1 MKCSAVNRTVALME
15 PLPPASPRKGRGAI
29 SNEVGRFE
37 PAQRFAVD
45 DGWGSADEEPVPL
58 ATSFTID
65 STRTII
71 TRNNSPDVGFDRS
84 INPYRGCEHGCVY
97 CFARPTHAYLGLS
110 PGLDFESRIFVK
122 PDAAKLLA
130 AELAKP
136 GYVCG
141 PIAMG
146 TNTDPY
152 QPVERNYRITR
163 AILEV
168 LHEFNH
174 PVCIVTK
181 SALVQ
186 RDIDILAPMAE
197 KRLATVTVSVTTL
210 DRALARRLE
219 PRAATPARRLET
231 VSALAQSGI
240 PTGVLAA
247 PMIPALNDA
256 ELDSILAAAKEAGA
270 SSAGYVLLRLPLEL
284 KTLFRE
290 WLELHVPDKAKHVM
304 SLVAG
309 MHGGK
314 TYDATWGRRMS
325 GDGPYAEVLRIR
337 FELACKRLGIRHRG
351 NSARLDTT
359 LFRRPSLPG
368 EQLSLL

>member
-1 MKCSAVNRTVALME
+1 MGTLD
-15 PLPPASPRKGRGAI
+15 LTLRKGRGAL
-29 SNEVGRFE
+29 SNAVGRFE
-37 PAQRFAVD
+37 PAQRVAFD
-45 DGWGSADEEPVPL
+45 DGWGNADAAPAPL
-58 ATSFTID
+58 ETRLIVD
-65 STRTII
+65 STKTII
-71 TRNNSPDVGFDRS
+71 ARNTSPDVGFDRS

-122 PDAAKLLA
+122 PEAARLLK

-136 GYVCG
+136 GYQCQ

-152 QPVERNYRITR
+152 QPTERKLAITR
-163 AILEV
+163 SILEV
-168 LHEFNH
+168 LQELDH

-181 SALVQ
+181 SALIQ
-186 RDIDILAPMAE
+186 RDIDILAAMAK
-197 KRLATVTVSVTTL
+197 KRLATVSLSVTTL
-210 DRALARRLE
+210 DRGLARTLE
-219 PRAATPARRLET
+219 PRAATPERRLET
-231 VSALAQSGI
+231 IRALAEAGI

-256 ELDSILAAAKEAGA
+256 ELEAILAASKEAGA
-270 SSAGYVLLRLPLEL
+270 TTAGYVALRLPHEL

-290 WLELHVPDKAKHVM
+290 WLETHVPAKARHVM
-304 SLVAG
+304 SLVTE

-314 TYDATWGRRMS
+314 EYDAQWGRRQT
-325 GDGPYAEVLRIR
+325 GTGRYAEVLRIR
-337 FELACKRLGIRHRG
+337 FELACKRLGFRPRG
-351 NSARLDTT
+351 MTGKLDTT
-359 LFRRPSLPG
+359 LFRKPARHG

>member
-1 MKCSAVNRTVALME
+1 MGTFDLTLA
-15 PLPPASPRKGRGAI
+15 RKGRGAL
-29 SNEVGRFE
+29 SNAVGRFE
-37 PAQRFAVD
+37 PEQRVAFD
-45 DGWGSADEEPVPL
+45 DGWGSADEAPTPL
-58 ATSFTID
+58 QTLLTID
-65 STRTII
+65 STKTII
-71 TRNNSPDVGFDRS
+71 ARNNSPDVGFDRS

-122 PDAAKLLA
+122 PEAARLLK

-136 GYVCG
+136 SYTCQ

-152 QPVERNYRITR
+152 QPTERKLAITR
-163 AILEV
+163 SILEV
-168 LHEFNH
+168 LREFDH

-181 SALVQ
+181 SALIQ
-186 RDIDILAPMAE
+186 RDIDILADMAK
-197 KRLATVTVSVTTL
+197 KRLATVSLSVTTL
-210 DRALARRLE
+210 DRGLARTLE
-219 PRAATPARRLET
+219 PRAATPERRLET
-231 VSALAQSGI
+231 IRALAEAGI

-256 ELDSILAAAKEAGA
+256 ELEDILTACKAAGA
-270 SSAGYVLLRLPLEL
+270 TTAGYVALRLPHEL

-290 WLELHVPDKAKHVM
+290 WLETHVPGKAKHVM
-304 SLVAG
+304 SLVTE

-314 TYDATWGRRMS
+314 EYDAQWGRRQT
-325 GDGPYAEVLRIR
+325 GTGRYAEVLRIR
-337 FELACKRLGIRHRG
+337 FELACKRLGYRHRG
-351 NSARLDTT
+351 NVAKLDTT
-359 LFRRPSLPG
+359 LFRKPARQS

>member
-1 MKCSAVNRTVALME
+1 ME
-15 PLPPASPRKGRGAI
+15 PLPRALPRKGRGAVT
-29 SNEVGRFE
+29 NEVGRYE
-37 PAQRFAVD
+37 PEQRFAID
-45 DGWGSADEEPVPL
+45 DGWGSSEEPPAPL
-58 ATSFTID
+58 TTQFTID

-71 TRNNSPDVGFDRS
+71 ARNTSPDIGFDRS

-122 PDAAKLLA
+122 PEAPKLLA

-136 GYVCG
+136 SYVCR

-152 QPVERNYRITR
+152 QPAERNYEITR
-163 AILEV
+163 GVLEV
-168 LHEFNH
+168 LRDHNH

-181 SALVQ
+181 SALIQ
-186 RDIDILAPMAE
+186 RDIDILSAMA
-197 KRLATVTVSVTTL
+197 KKNLASVTMSITTL
-210 DRALARRLE
+210 DRALARTLE
-219 PRAATPARRLET
+219 PRAATPERRLET
-231 VSALAQSGI
+231 LRALADAGI

-256 ELDSILAAAKEAGA
+256 ELEAILAEAKAHGA
-270 SSAGYVLLRLPLEL
+270 SSAGYVVLRLPLEL

-290 WLELHVPDKAKHVM
+290 WLQTHVPDKAKHVM
-304 SLVAG
+304 SLVAS

-314 TYDATWGRRMS
+314 DYDAQWGRRQS
-325 GDGPYAEVLRIR
+325 GSGQYAEVLRVR
-337 FELACKRLGIRHRG
+337 FELACKRLGFRPRAM
-351 NSARLDTT
+351 SDRLDVTA
-359 LFRRPSLPG
+359 FRPPAGKSA
-368 EQLSLL
+368 QLSLL

>member
-1 MKCSAVNRTVALME
+1 MGTLD
-15 PLPPASPRKGRGAI
+15 LTLRKGRGAL
-29 SNEVGRFE
+29 SNAVGRFE
-37 PAQRFAVD
+37 PEQREAFD
-45 DGWGSADEEPVPL
+45 DGWGGFDAAPTPL
-58 ATSFTID
+58 ETRVIVD
-65 STRTII
+65 STKTII
-71 TRNNSPDVGFDRS
+71 ARNNSPDIGFDRS

-130 AELAKP
+130 GELARP
-136 GYVCG
+136 GYVCR

-152 QPVERNYRITR
+152 QPTERKLAITR
-163 AILEV
+163 SILDV
-168 LHEFNH
+168 LQAADH

-181 SALVQ
+181 SALIQ
-186 RDIDILAPMAE
+186 RDIDILAAMAK
-197 KRLATVTVSVTTL
+197 KRLATVSLSVTTL
-210 DRALARRLE
+210 DRGLARTLE
-219 PRAATPARRLET
+219 PRAATPERRLET
-231 VSALAQSGI
+231 IRALAEAGI

-256 ELDSILAAAKEAGA
+256 ELEAILAACRGAGA
-270 SSAGYVLLRLPLEL
+270 TTAGYVALRLPHEL

-290 WLELHVPDKAKHVM
+290 WLEAHVPGRAKHVM
-304 SLVAG
+304 SLVTE

-314 TYDATWGRRMS
+314 LYDAQWGRRQT
-325 GDGPYAEVLRIR
+325 GTGRYAEVLRIR
-337 FELACKRLGIRHRG
+337 FELACKRLGFRPSG
-351 NSARLDTT
+351 NAAKLDTT
-359 LFRRPSLPG
+359 LFRKPPRAG